1 MATLDRLF
9 ALFNELGVA
18 YRADGFDLELF
29 PPIVSECYSI
39 LQAQARKEHYADI
52 HRNHHVKHYWVFVAA
67 SEEAK
72 VSRPYRPSLFI
83 DSYAD
88 WEAAWRAMV
97 GSIDRTARRMTHR
110 DTDRVLY
117 SAAIVFFAVID
128 ILRPGSRKT
137 NGTFLEWLLGTLLV
151 LLTGYPLTRHIPI
164 AAMDALVEDEDIDNG
179 SASEGSVPTDI
190 VIDPG
195 DGKYKLVFPV
205 KTSTRERIGQI
216 FTHQRIL
223 DTEFPGQYRSAL
235 LCVSETQLMKKTHG
249 VQETCVPRQVSFNEK
264 YIAHVDALYYFDPPF
279 AYIDDAIT
287 VSVRRMSDL
296 FGVDLAAI
304 SEAVER
310 VTAETCGAVVSI
322 VNCNLTR
329 GHAGE
334 HHFSP
339 PRGTSIRSRKLTP
352 DQIAD

>member
-1 MATLDRLF
+1 VSALDHLF
-9 ALFNELGVA
+9 ALFNDLGSA
-18 YRADGFDLELF
+18 YRGDRFDLSLF
-29 PPIVSECYSI
+29 PPLVAECYSI
-39 LQAQARKEHYADI
+39 LNAQTSKEHYADI
-52 HRNHHVKHYWVFVAA
+52 RRNAHVKTYWVFVAVNDV
-67 SEEAK
+67 AK

-83 DSYAD
+83 NSYAE
-88 WEAAWRAMV
+88 WESAWKAMLASMDRAA
-97 GSIDRTARRMTHR
+97 RTMTYR
-110 DTDRVLY
+110 DTDRVIY

-164 AAMDALVEDEDIDNG
+164 AAMDALVEDEEHENG
-179 SASEGSVPTDI
+179 SGSEGSVPTDI

-223 DTEFPGQYRSAL
+223 DTEFPGRYRSAL

-264 YIAHVDALYYFDPPF
+264 YIAHVDALYYLDPPF
-279 AYIDDAIT
+279 AYIDDAIA

-296 FGVDLAAI
+296 FRVDLAAI
-304 SEAVER
+304 SEA
-310 VTAETCGAVVSI
+310 AEHVAAMTCNAVIST
-322 VNCNLTR
+322 VNCNR
-329 GHAGE
+329 EHGHAGE
-334 HHFSP
+334 HLFSP
-339 PRGTSIRSRKLTP
+339 PRGTSILSPKLTS
-352 DQIAD
+352 DQLAD